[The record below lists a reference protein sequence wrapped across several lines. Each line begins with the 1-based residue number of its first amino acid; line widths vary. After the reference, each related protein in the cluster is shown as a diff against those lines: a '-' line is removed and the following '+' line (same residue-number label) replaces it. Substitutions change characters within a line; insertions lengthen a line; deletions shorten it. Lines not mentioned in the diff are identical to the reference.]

1 MSRLVIIR
9 DTDAD
14 GIAGAWLL
22 NRFIGPKYD
31 EVLLI
36 PQRAGEDNP
45 PYEQLTIDDDVILVD
60 RTYPLSTLIN
70 MSRSV
75 RAVTVL
81 DHHKSRMDEYAQ
93 EPTVN
98 SDDVKALD
106 LSPSK
111 IYFEYENISVLVDT
125 SHSACMLAH
134 YYCMEHADNVPVTPY
149 WFISYI
155 EDRDMWWFKLP
166 DSRAVNAALHYIT
179 SEYYSSMFDHFNH
192 ITTLSETS
200 DASYRMMAVNTG
212 RTVLST
218 QLQIIKHL
226 AHGPTVIR
234 SEITKSLY
242 TSHVPAELHGKY
254 SLSVALVCCP
264 FELISD
270 LGNYMLNC
278 TDEGYSQPEVVM
290 CYNYLADSSQYVYSI
305 RSKVPM
311 DWFAKAHGGG
321 GHPNACGFKSTYTP
335 LQLTHWIVCSNQPTT
350 YYTKLHL
357 LHVVVGNLNSQQR

>member
-1 MSRLVIIR
+1 MTRLVIIH

-22 NRFIGPKYD
+22 NKFIGPKYD

-45 PYEQLTIDDDVILVD
+45 PYEQLTEDDEVFLVD
-60 RTYPLSTLIN
+60 RTYPLTTLVN
-70 MSRSV
+70 MNRSV
-75 RAVTVL
+75 NSITVL
-81 DHHKSRMDEYAQ
+81 DHHKSRIDEYAA

-98 SDDVKALD
+98 SDDVSALELVETEKD
-106 LSPSK
+106 GVTKLQK
-111 IYFEYENISVLVDT
+111 IYFEYGDISVLVDT
-125 SHSACMLAH
+125 THSACMLAH
-134 YYCMEHADNVPVTPY
+134 FYCLEHADNVPVTPY

-166 DSRAVNAALHYIT
+166 DSRAVNAGI
-179 SEYYSSMFDHFNH
+179 HFLQPTAENMDVWCKC
-192 ITTLSETS
+192 S
-200 DASYRMMAVNTG
+200 DTDNIEIAKDYVANLVSIGNI
-212 RTVLST
+212 VLQT
-218 QLQIIKHL
+218 QLNIIKHL

-242 TSHVPAELHGKY
+242 TSHVPAELHGKN
-254 SLSVALVCCP
+254 SLSAALVCCP

-278 TDEGYSQPEVVM
+278 TDEGFIQPEVVM

-311 DWFAKAHGGG
+311 DWFAKANGGG
-321 GHPNACGFKSTYTP
+321 GHPLACGFKSKYTP
-335 LQLTHWIVCSNQPTT
+335 LQLTH
-350 YYTKLHL
+350 LF
-357 LHVVVGNLNSQQR
+357 